1 MMLAFSETTRIDC
14 LNLCLSDVL
23 NQFKT
28 LNNSG
33 AHIVADARHE
43 QFSAKTLS
51 TGFRKA
57 REASGLTWE
66 RNPPPFHEIRSLT
79 ARLYTDEK
87 GRDYAQKLLG
97 HKSSEMTDKYRD
109 VRGSEWAEIE

>member
-1 MMLAFSETTRIDC
+1 MQDMRNFLRKHSPLDFGKLTR
-14 LNLCLSDVL
+14 
-23 NQFKT
+23 
-28 LNNSG
+28 
-33 AHIVADARHE
+33 H
-43 QFSAKTLS
+43 
-51 TGFRKA
+51 
-57 REASGLTWE
+57 LTWE
-66 RNPPPFHEIRSLT
+66 RNPPPFHEIRSLA